1 MLAKRISIWTVVVV
15 MMTAL
20 PFSALHAAEAP
31 AKEEP
36 KVTGSASVGFMNKY
50 VFRGYELS
58 KDSLI
63 IQPSISA
70 SYRGFTAALWG
81 NLDTSQTPTQNFI
94 PDSPDRMSW
103 NETDLTL
110 SYTYVWDKW
119 SFTGGYIYYGTEYAE
134 QTQELFLSVAYDI
147 ITKPVLT
154 IYRDIDSY
162 SGTYFNLALSHS
174 LPVYKE
180 ITLDLGASFGYFAGS
195 GGYWKTYE
203 SSTGGYTGSK
213 YSALHDGMLKLGFTV
228 PFAKNATTQPFV
240 QYWFPLSG
248 DAKEK
253 IDGVGANPNG
263 YLKDLWVFG
272 LNFALAF

>member
-1 MLAKRISIWTVVVV
+1 MKLRRIVLSIVAAAV
-15 MMTAL
+15 MTAA
-20 PFSALHAAEAP
+20 PFSTAYSAEEP
-31 AKEEP
+31 KKEEP

-63 IQPSISA
+63 IQPSLSA
-70 SYRGFTAALWG
+70 SYYGFTAALWG
-81 NLDTSQTPTQNFI
+81 NLDTSQTRTQSFN
-94 PDSPDRMSW
+94 PDTPDRMSW

-110 SYTYVWDKW
+110 SYTYVLDKW
-119 SFTGGYIYYGTEYAE
+119 SFTGGYIYYGTEYME

-174 LPVYKE
+174 FPVYKE
-180 ITLDLGASFGYFAGS
+180 TTLDLGASFGYFAGS
-195 GGYWKTYE
+195 GGYWKTYQ
-203 SSTGGYTGSK
+203 SATAGYTGSK
-213 YSALHDGMLKLGFTV
+213 YSALHDGMVKLGFTI
-228 PFAKNATTQPFV
+228 PFAKNATMQPFV

-253 IDGVGANPNG
+253 IDGVSYNPNG

-272 LNFALAF
+272 LNVALAF